1 MEILY
6 LLIPLSIAL
15 VFVIGAIFWWALSNR
30 QFEGLEEEGRRIF
43 LDDDVPTSPTTSSID
58 KP

>member
-30 QFEGLEEEGRRIF
+30 KFEGLEEEGRRIF